1 MISRLVGILGFMR
14 AIAGHFH
21 LDGIRANAI
30 CPGIVSTNLV
40 DKDGWASFP
49 QELFTPVE
57 MISQTTLKLVDGV
70 DMVDANGNKV
80 PSHLLYGKAVEI
92 NRGSFYFRDQAEYC
106 DDTMRRI
113 MEATSVDNQ
122 IGGVLM
128 S

>member
-1 MISRLVGILGFMR
+1 MR

-30 CPGIVSTNLV
+30 CPGIVPTNLV
-40 DKDGWASFP
+40 DRDGWANFP

-57 MISQTTLKLVDGV
+57 MISKTVLQLVDGE
-70 DMVDANGNKV
+70 DMADANGNKV
-80 PSHLLYGKAVEI
+80 PGQLLYGKAVEI
-92 NRGSFYFRDQAEYC
+92 NRGNIYFRGQVEYC
-106 DDTMRRI
+106 DDAMRKV

-122 IGGVLM
+122 VGGVLT

>member
-1 MISRLVGILGFMR
+1 MR

-30 CPGIVSTNLV
+30 CPGIVPTNLV
-40 DKDGWASFP
+40 DKEGWANFP

-70 DMVDANGNKV
+70 DMIDANGNKV
-80 PSHLLYGKAVEI
+80 PAHLLFGKAVEI
-92 NRGSFYFRDQAEYC
+92 NRGNFYFRDQVEYC
-106 DDTMRRI
+106 DDAMRKI
-113 MEATSVDNQ
+113 IEATSVDNQ
-122 IGGVLM
+122 VGGVLT